1 MGEPLKIIFRVY
13 VPEACIVCGGP
24 WKAED
29 GAGFMGLPLTTDKTG
44 IQLTVLPRAHL
55 N

>member
-1 MGEPLKIIFRVY
+1 MPRLVIWVY
-13 VPEACIVCGGP
+13 VPQSHIVCGGP

-29 GAGFMGLPLTTDKTG
+29 GAGFMGLPSATDKTG